1 VQPYSNSCAKI
12 IMNIT
17 AAPLIGQS
25 VDRAEDRRFLT
36 GTGKFVD
43 DLKRDGMLH
52 AVLLRSGVAHG
63 RINRLDTSAARAR
76 KGVRAVITAAEIG
89 ETIPL
94 IPLRLANLPEFA
106 PFLQPVIARDKV
118 RYVGEP
124 IAAVVAESQA
134 LAEDALEDIIID
146 LERLPALPDRRAAAT
161 GKSLLFETSGSNRA
175 VQYSVS
181 FGDADAA
188 FSNAEYTRRESFR
201 CHRLTAVPLETRGLI
216 AEWDGAKQK
225 LSIFGASKVLFFN
238 RRVLGPMLGLSE
250 NAIDMIEPDVGGG
263 FGVRGEFYPED
274 FLIPFAARHLG
285 CPVKWIEDRREH
297 LMATNHSREVDCDL
311 EIACT
316 RDGVILGLRGHI
328 YGDMGAY
335 IRTNGGVVPAKAA
348 QFLPGPYRIRDVA
361 ITVEALMTSKTPV
374 GTVRAPGRFEANFF
388 RERLLDIV
396 ARDLGL
402 DPMEFRRK
410 NLISEPE
417 LPFATGKLVPY
428 EGETEFDTGDYH
440 ATFQRA
446 LSEIGWQEKK
456 SLQGRLIDGRY
467 HGLAA
472 VPFVESSGSGKENA
486 RVTVEDDGSVTVYVG
501 SSVLGQGLETTLAQ
515 VAAETLKLP
524 FERVRILHGSTTYVR
539 EGFGTFASRSMV
551 VGGSAVMDGCNNLI
565 AAIRTAATERFGLPN
580 EEITIANGVVSAA
593 EKRAGLAEFA
603 GIEAEGSFAA
613 TIRTYSYGAHAC
625 HVAVDPRTGHVEIL
639 DYVAIEDVGRAINPH
654 IVHGQAIGALVQGLG
669 GVFLDQIIY
678 DSDAQ
683 ILNTSLADYLVPVAS
698 DFPNV
703 RAITLELRRSKTNP
717 LGAKGAGEG
726 GMVAVAA
733 TAANAV
739 AAALASLGVEV
750 RELPLSPAHL
760 WKLVNGDNVGS
771 ADSSEQL
778 K

>member
-1 VQPYSNSCAKI
+1 
-12 IMNIT
+12 MNVT
-17 AAPLIGQS
+17 GAPLIGQP
-25 VDRAEDRRFLT
+25 VDRVEDLRFLT
-36 GTGKFVD
+36 GAGKFVD
-43 DLKRDGMLH
+43 DLTRDGMLH
-52 AVLLRSGVAHG
+52 AVVLRSGVAHG
-63 RINRLDTSAARAR
+63 RIRRLDAAAARA
-76 KGVRAVITAAEIG
+76 KPGVHAVITAAEIG
-89 ETIPL
+89 EGVPV

-106 PFLQPVIARDKV
+106 PYLQPVIARDKV

-124 IAAVVAESQA
+124 VAVVVATSQA
-134 LAEDALEDIIID
+134 LAEDALEAIELEI
-146 LERLPALPDRRAAAT
+146 ERLPALPDRRAAAD
-161 GKSLLFETSGSNRA
+161 GAALLFEATGSNRA
-175 VQYSVS
+175 VRYAVA

-188 FSNAEYTRRESFR
+188 FAKAEYTRRESFR

-216 AEWDGAKQK
+216 AEWDAAK
-225 LSIFGASKVLFFN
+225 SRVTVFGASKVLFFN
-238 RRVLGPMLGLSE
+238 RRVLAPMLGLPES
-250 NAIDMIEPDVGGG
+250 AIDMIELDVGGG

-274 FLIPFAARHLG
+274 FLIPFAARHVG
-285 CPVKWIEDRREH
+285 RPVKWIEDRREH
-297 LMATNHSREVDCDL
+297 LMATNHSREVDCDI

-316 RDGVILGLRGHI
+316 RDGLILGLRGHI

-348 QFLPGPYRIRDVA
+348 QFLPGPYAIRDVA

-388 RERLLDIV
+388 RERLLDMA

-402 DPMEFRRK
+402 DAMELRRK
-410 NLISEPE
+410 NLIKEAE

-440 ATFQRA
+440 ATFERA
-446 LSEIGWQEKK
+446 LAEIGWAEKK

-472 VPFVESSGSGKENA
+472 VPFVESGGSGKENA
-486 RVTVEDDGSVTVYVG
+486 RVTVERDGSVTVRVG

-515 VAAETLKLP
+515 VAADTLGLP
-524 FERVRILHGSTTYVR
+524 LERVRVLHGSTTYLR

-551 VGGSAVMDGCNNLI
+551 VGGSAVLDACNNLI
-565 AAIRTAATERFGLPN
+565 AAIRAKATEHFGLPN
-580 EEITIANGVVSAA
+580 EEITIAGGAVSAG
-593 EKRAGLAEFA
+593 EKRADLAEFA
-603 GIEAEGSFAA
+603 GIEAQGSFATA
-613 TIRTYSYGAHAC
+613 IRTYSYGAHAC
-625 HVAVDPRTGHVEIL
+625 HLAVDARTGRVEIL
-639 DYVAIEDVGRAINPH
+639 DYVAIEDVGRAVNPQ

-669 GVFLDQIIY
+669 GVFLDEVLY
-678 DSDAQ
+678 DGDAQ
-683 ILNTSLADYLVPVAS
+683 ILNTSLADYLVPLAC

-703 RAITLELRRSKTNP
+703 RAITMELRRSKTNP

-739 AAALASLGVEV
+739 AAALAPLGVEV

-760 WKLVNGDNVGS
+760 WRLLNGDRAGRKNS
-771 ADSSEQL
+771 AD
-778 K
+778 

>member
-1 VQPYSNSCAKI
+1 
-12 IMNIT
+12 MNVT
-17 AAPLIGQS
+17 AAPLIGRP
-25 VDRAEDRRFLT
+25 VDRAEDLRFLT
-36 GTGKFVD
+36 GAGKFVD

-52 AVLLRSGVAHG
+52 AVVLRSSVAHG
-63 RINRLDTSAARAR
+63 RINRLDVSAALAR
-76 KGVRAVITAAEIG
+76 TGVRAVITAAEIG
-89 ETIPL
+89 DSVPV

-106 PFLQPVIARDKV
+106 PYLQPVIARDKV

-124 IAAVVAESQA
+124 IAVIVAETQA
-134 LAEDALEDIIID
+134 LAEDALEAIEIDIAP
-146 LERLPALPDRRAAAT
+146 LPALPDRHAAAR
-161 GKSLLFETSGSNRA
+161 GVSLLFEASGSNRA
-175 VQYSVS
+175 VRYAVS
-181 FGDADAA
+181 FGDAEAA
-188 FSNAEYTRRESFR
+188 FAKADYTRRESFR
-201 CHRLTAVPLETRGLI
+201 CHRLTGVPLETRGLL
-216 AEWDGAKQK
+216 AEWDAANRK
-225 LSIFGASKVLFFN
+225 LTVFGASKVLFFN
-238 RRVLGPMLGLSE
+238 RRALAPMLGLSE
-250 NAIDMIEPDVGGG
+250 HAIDMIELDVGGG

-274 FLIPFAARHLG
+274 FLIPFAARHVG
-285 CPVKWIEDRREH
+285 RPVKWIEDRREH
-297 LMATNHSREVDCDL
+297 LMATNHSREVDCDI

-410 NLISEPE
+410 NLISEAE

-428 EGETEFDTGDYH
+428 EGETDFDTGDYH
-440 ATFQRA
+440 ATFERA
-446 LSEIGWQEKK
+446 LREIGWPEKQV
-456 SLQGRLIDGRY
+456 LQGCLIDGRY

-472 VPFVESSGSGKENA
+472 VPFVESGGSGKENA
-486 RVTVEDDGSVTVYVG
+486 RVSIEPDGSVTVHVG

-515 VAAETLKLP
+515 VAADTLGLP

-551 VGGSAVMDGCNNLI
+551 VGGSAVLDGCNNLI
-565 AAIRTAATERFGLPN
+565 AAIRAAATERFGLPN
-580 EEITIANGVVSAA
+580 EEVTIANGVVTAG
-593 EKRAGLAEFA
+593 EKRASLADFA
-603 GIEAEGSFAA
+603 GLVADGTFAT

-625 HVAVDPRTGHVEIL
+625 HVAVDPRTAQVEIL

-669 GVFLDQIIY
+669 GVFLDQVIY
-678 DSDAQ
+678 DGQAQ
-683 ILNTSLADYLVPVAS
+683 ILNASLADYLVPVAS

-703 RAITLELRRSKTNP
+703 RAITMELRRSKTNP

-733 TAANAV
+733 TVANAV
-739 AAALASLGVEV
+739 AAALAPLGVEL

-760 WKLVNGDNVGS
+760 WRLVNGS
-771 ADSSEQL
+771 AVAPGPSSQQRL
-778 K
+778 R

>member
-1 VQPYSNSCAKI
+1 
-12 IMNIT
+12 MNVT
-17 AAPLIGQS
+17 AAPLIGQPL
-25 VDRAEDRRFLT
+25 DRAEDLRFLT
-36 GTGKFVD
+36 GAGKFVD
-43 DLKRDGMLH
+43 DLTRDGMLH
-52 AVLLRSGVAHG
+52 AVVLRSGVAHG
-63 RINRLDTSAARAR
+63 RIKRLDTSAARAR
-76 KGVRAVITAAEIG
+76 PGVHAVITAAEIG
-89 ETIPL
+89 ANVPV

-106 PFLQPVIARDKV
+106 PYLQPVIAGDKV

-124 IAAVVAESQA
+124 VAVVVAKSQA
-134 LAEDALEDIIID
+134 LAEDALEAID
-146 LERLPALPDRRAAAT
+146 LEIERLPALPDRHAAASGT
-161 GKSLLFETSGSNRA
+161 ALLFEATSSNRA
-175 VQYSVS
+175 VRYSVA

-188 FSNAEYTRRESFR
+188 FAKAEYTRRESFR

-216 AEWDGAKQK
+216 AEWDSTKGK
-225 LSIFGASKVLFFN
+225 LTVFGATKVLFFN
-238 RRVLGPMLGLSE
+238 RRVLAPMLGLAE

-274 FLIPFAARHLG
+274 FLIPFAARHVRR
-285 CPVKWIEDRREH
+285 PVKWIEDRREH

-328 YGDMGAY
+328 HGDMGAY

-410 NLISEPE
+410 NLITEPE

-446 LSEIGWQEKK
+446 LSEIGWPEKK
-456 SLQGRLIDGRY
+456 LLQGRLIDGRY

-472 VPFVESSGSGKENA
+472 VPFVESSGSGKETA

-501 SSVLGQGLETTLAQ
+501 SSVLGQGLETTLGQ

-524 FERVRILHGSTTYVR
+524 FERVRIRHGSTTYVR

-565 AAIRTAATERFGLPN
+565 AAIRAAATERFGLPN
-580 EEITIANGVVSAA
+580 EEIAIANGVVSAG

-603 GIEAEGSFAA
+603 GIEAEGTFAT

-669 GVFLDQIIY
+669 GVFLDQVIY

-683 ILNTSLADYLVPVAS
+683 ILNTSLADYLVPFAS

-703 RAITLELRRSKTNP
+703 RAITMELRPSRTNP

-760 WKLVNGDNVGS
+760 WKLVNGDNGGS
-771 ADSSEQL
+771 ANLLEQL

>member
-1 VQPYSNSCAKI
+1 
-12 IMNIT
+12 MNVT
-17 AAPLIGQS
+17 AESLIGQP
-25 VDRAEDRRFLT
+25 VDRAEDRRFLA
-36 GTGKFVD
+36 GTGNFIAD
-43 DLKRDGMLH
+43 ISRDGMLH
-52 AVLLRSGVAHG
+52 AVIFRSGVAHG
-63 RINRLDTSAARAR
+63 RIRSIDVSAARAID
-76 KGVRAVITAAEIG
+76 GVRAVITAADIG
-89 ETIPL
+89 DKIPV
-94 IPLRLANLPEFA
+94 IPLRLANLPEFKNY
-106 PFLQPVIARDKV
+106 LQPVIASDKV

-124 IAAVVAESQA
+124 IAVVVADTA
-134 LAEDALEDIIID
+134 AIAEDALEAIV
-146 LERLPALPDRRAAAT
+146 LEIETLPAVPDRHAAT
-161 GKSLLFETSGSNRA
+161 GGALLFEETGSNLA
-175 VQYSVS
+175 VRYAVS

-188 FSNAEYTRRESFR
+188 FAKADYTRCESFR
-201 CHRLTAVPLETRGLI
+201 CHRLTGLPMETRGLL
-216 AEWDGAKQK
+216 AEWDAKK
-225 LSIFGASKVLFFN
+225 SRLVISGASKVLFFN
-238 RRVLGPMLGLSE
+238 RRLLAPMLGLSE
-250 NAIDMIEPDVGGG
+250 DSIDMIEVDVGGG

-274 FLIPFAARHLG
+274 FLIPFAALRTG
-285 CPVKWIEDRREH
+285 RPIKWIEDRREH
-297 LMATNHSREVDCDL
+297 LMATNHSREVDCDI

-316 RDGVILGLRGHI
+316 RDGAILGLRGHI

-374 GTVRAPGRFEANFF
+374 GTMRAPGRFEANFF

-402 DPMEFRRK
+402 DPMDFRRK
-410 NLISEPE
+410 NLITQAE

-440 ATFQRA
+440 VTFERA
-446 LSEIGWQEKK
+446 LDEIGWAEKK
-456 SLQGRLIDGRY
+456 SLQGRMIDGRY

-486 RVTVEDDGSVTVYVG
+486 RIAIEKDGSVTVYVG

-515 VAAETLKLP
+515 VAADTLRLP
-524 FERVRILHGSTTYVR
+524 LERIRILHGSTTYLR

-551 VGGSAVMDGCNNLI
+551 VGGSAVMDGCRNLL
-565 AAIRTAATERFGLPN
+565 AAIRTAATERLGFPN
-580 EEITIANGVVSAA
+580 EEMTIANGVISAGD
-593 EKRAGLAEFA
+593 KRAELCEFA
-603 GIEAEGSFAA
+603 GLEADGTFST

-625 HVAVDPRTGHVEIL
+625 HLTVDARTGHVEIL

-669 GVFLDQIIY
+669 AVFLEQLIY
-678 DSDAQ
+678 DQDAQ
-683 ILNTSLADYLVPVAS
+683 ILNTSLADYLVPLAS

-703 RAITLELRRSKTNP
+703 RAITMELYRSRTNP

-739 AAALASLGVEV
+739 AAALAPLGVEV
-750 RELPLSPAHL
+750 RELPLSPA
-760 WKLVNGDNVGS
+760 LVWNMMARS
-771 ADSSEQL
+771 AGR
-778 K
+778 